1 MRFVCCPRNRNALPS
16 VCLFPTGLNVTLN
29 DQFPAKRIESARYP
43 VVQLCTPLHLL
54 VFALFFSFFRL
65 LPRVSR
71 HLTSLCN
78 VLPFLSFFLSFFFF
92 FFNLFIHSSVLMQ
105 QSSRLFFQFSFDLG
119 EGINQFIYL
128 SLKVDTENREKRENT
143 RR

>member
-1 MRFVCCPRNRNALPS
+1 MHAAPPPRFCAFFFVL
-16 VCLFPTGLNVTLN
+16 
-29 DQFPAKRIESARYP
+29 SAAAT
-43 VVQLCTPLHLL
+43 CFSTPDVPLQC
-54 VFALFFSFFRL
+54 AS
-65 LPRVSR
+65 
-71 HLTSLCN
+71 
-78 VLPFLSFFLSFFFF
+78 LSFFLSFFFFF